1 MKIITNNHPRP
12 LACLAELPAKVR
24 ADFDYVGDDF
34 DARFVQYKGH
44 WYDVYDTQAIR
55 TVPGFPMGWAMVVAE
70 DSPLADWDSIVS
82 ETFFSGVLF
91 RLVGDD
97 QVIVGQYFA

>member
-34 DARFVQYKGH
+34 DRRFVQYKGV

-55 TVPGFPMGWAMVVAE
+55 TVPGVPMGWAMVVAE

-97 QVIVGQYFA
+97 QVIVGSYFA

>member
-1 MKIITNNHPRP
+1 
-12 LACLAELPAKVR
+12 
-24 ADFDYVGDDF
+24 
-34 DARFVQYKGH
+34 
-44 WYDVYDTQAIR
+44 
-55 TVPGFPMGWAMVVAE
+55 
-70 DSPLADWDSIVS
+70 LADWDSIVS